1 MVGIFRSMKY
11 FFWLQFRCDLDEIEK
26 RCGYSALDRMSQ
38 RTLEW
43 VANEEK
49 ARPVIHVQ
57 TVIME
62 SGVASPATL
71 HKALRSLHDEGFLS
85 IETDKKDTR
94 RRIIKTTPKARNML
108 DRLSSELIKMALRA
122 R

>member
-1 MVGIFRSMKY
+1 MKP
-11 FFWLQFRCDLDEIEK
+11 FLWLQFRGDLDEIEK
-26 RCGYSALDRMSQ
+26 RCGDSALGRMSQ

-43 VANEEK
+43 VAREEK
-49 ARPVIHVQ
+49 VRPMIDVQ

-71 HKALRSLHDEGFLS
+71 HKALTSSQNEGFLS
-85 IETDKKDTR
+85 IETDKNDTR

-108 DRLSSELIKMALRA
+108 DRLSSELVKMVLQA

>member
-1 MVGIFRSMKY
+1 
-11 FFWLQFRCDLDEIEK
+11 
-26 RCGYSALDRMSQ
+26 MSQ

-43 VANEEK
+43 VAREEK
-49 ARPVIHVQ
+49 VRPMIYAQ
-57 TVIME
+57 TVIMV

-71 HKALRSLHDEGFLS
+71 HKALTSLQNEGFLS

-108 DRLSSELIKMALRA
+108 DRLSSELIKIALRA

>member
-1 MVGIFRSMKY
+1 MKSSL
-11 FFWLQFRCDLDEIEK
+11 WLQFRYDLDEIEK
-26 RCGYSALDRMSQ
+26 RCGYSALGRMSQ

-43 VANEEK
+43 VAREEK
-49 ARPVIHVQ
+49 VRPMIYVQ

-71 HKALRSLHDEGFLS
+71 HKALKTLQHDGFLS

-94 RRIIKTTPKARNML
+94 RRIIKTTPKARKIL
-108 DRLSSELIKMALRA
+108 DRLSSELVKMASRA

>member
-1 MVGIFRSMKY
+1 
-11 FFWLQFRCDLDEIEK
+11 
-26 RCGYSALDRMSQ
+26 MSQ

-43 VANEEK
+43 VAREERV
-49 ARPVIHVQ
+49 RPVIHVQ

-71 HKALRSLHDEGFLS
+71 HKALKTLQHDGFLS

>member
-1 MVGIFRSMKY
+1 MGIFRSMKY
-11 FFWLQFRCDLDEIEK
+11 FFWLQFRCYLDEIEK
-26 RCGYSALDRMSQ
+26 RCGYSALDRMLQ

-43 VANEEK
+43 VAREERV
-49 ARPVIHVQ
+49 RPVINVQ
-57 TVIME
+57 TVIIE

-71 HKALRSLHDEGFLS
+71 HKAFRSLQDEGFLS
-85 IETDKKDTR
+85 IEADKKDAR

-108 DRLSSELIKMALRA
+108 DRLSSELIKMASRA

>member
-1 MVGIFRSMKY
+1 MKS
-11 FFWLQFRCDLDEIEK
+11 FFWPQFRCDLDEIEK
-26 RCGYSALDRMSQ
+26 SCGYSALDNMSQ

-49 ARPVIHVQ
+49 VRPVINVQ

-71 HKALRSLHDEGFLS
+71 HKALRSLQYEGFLS
-85 IETDKKDTR
+85 IEMDKKDTR
-94 RRIIKTTPKARNML
+94 RRIIKTTSKARNML
-108 DRLSSELIKMALRA
+108 DRLSSELIKMVLRA